1 MNRVVHFEIH
11 AKDMDKVQKFYE
23 ALFGW
28 KFQGTGPEF
37 GGYRMVMTG
46 PGMDKL
52 EELPKDPG
60 INGGMTP
67 RPGDLPTATQTSVNA
82 FVNIVG
88 VQDTDAMFKKG
99 LELGGSAATEP
110 MDVPNVGRL
119 AYLKDPENNVFG
131 ILAPKM

>member
-11 AKDMDKVQKFYE
+11 AKDMDKIQKFYQE
-23 ALFGW
+23 LFGW
-28 KFQGTGPEF
+28 DIQGTGPEF
-37 GGYRMVMTG
+37 GGYRMIITG

-52 EELPKDPG
+52 DELPKDPG

-82 FVNIVG
+82 FVCIVG
-88 VQDTDAMFKKG
+88 VADCDATFKKG
-99 LELGGSAATEP
+99 LALGGSVAAAP

-131 ILAPKM
+131 FLTPQM